1 MKKFIIPAVAVA
13 SVAVVAVVAVVIAV
27 FTGGGKEDVYRLI
40 KVNSFEGTVTVQR
53 EEKMDAFEGLQLVS
67 EDLVE
72 VGNQSLLELLADSDK
87 HIVAEADTSF
97 RLHSTGTETSG
108 NITIDLLYGK
118 SLFTI
123 ENKLSEESFFSV
135 KTPNAT
141 LSVRGTTFEVSYDPQ
156 TETTVVKVTEGIVAV
171 VSDVL
176 TDDLTA
182 GESAV
187 IRNEETVES
196 TEPTEEVTVETQQAT
211 AETAETTETAETAE
225 SMLEPLF
232 FEHTEDVAFNIRY
245 SDLTTYSGLHAKHLN
260 GFITPIGPDN
270 VPFPS
275 FDSLNDKSTLMYM
288 ALTADEAQQK
298 KADLES
304 KGYKIHTLVNGD
316 GDTIEV
322 VKFNYS
328 GGSHTLPMPDGSP
341 SISAVAV
348 SEQGYEYFKK
358 VTDDLYLSIS
368 VSLAKKEQFETT
380 DINSYI
386 QLTQDEF
393 YILSFSTEPLN
404 FEAGTAPAFNIRRLG
419 TNEYS
424 GVIINELVDFMQV
437 RSSSAN
443 PDGFINKDNTLIY
456 LWVMTKTEM
465 DQERIERFSNG
476 YEQYDLTLKNRDRQ
490 TVEFVKCDF
499 KEDKTMKEKGYG
511 VVREAFQFYKE
522 VTDELYLSILVCPQK
537 DVSLDDT
544 LIESYLQLTEERFY
558 TYSLNLSDRTN
569 LAVTDSG
576 SGVILPAPA
585 PQTTPAPVLV
595 PVPEEE
601 YPDNSSTG
609 GLVTI
614 PLAEFESDYVEEII
628 ELTAENASEYF
639 EAAENNGSLYFA
651 LKPGYASYGDGYN
664 VETDYVS
671 FSTTALG
678 GERYNFA
685 LSEDEDIQKQMN
697 INRASGS
704 IVKYNI
710 PDDMWL
716 SSGNNYIVY
725 IENPDGSLHIL
736 IR

>member
-1 MKKFIIPAVAVA
+1 MKKFIIPAIAA
-13 SVAVVAVVAVVIAV
+13 GVVVVAVVIITVIAV
-27 FTGGGKEDVYRLI
+27 SQKDVYRLI
-40 KVNSFEGTVTVQR
+40 KVNSFEGAVTVQR

-87 HIVAEADTSF
+87 HIVAEADTAF

-156 TETTVVKVTEGIVAV
+156 TETTVVEVTEGIVAV

-196 TEPTEEVTVETQQAT
+196 TEPTEEVTVETQQAN
-211 AETAETTETAETAE
+211 AETAETAETAE

-260 GFITPIGPDN
+260 GWITPLENNN

-328 GGSHTLPMPDGSP
+328 GVSHTLPMPDGSP

-348 SEQGYEYFKK
+348 NEQGYEYFKK

-368 VSLAKKEQFETT
+368 VSFANKEQFETT

-386 QLTQDEF
+386 QLTEDEF
-393 YILSFSTEPLN
+393 YILDPDITDQDTDDSEASEPV
-404 FEAGTAPAFNIRRLG
+404 TPPQ
-419 TNEYS
+419 TTH
-424 GVIINELVDFMQV
+424 VIVPTPV
-437 RSSSAN
+437 
-443 PDGFINKDNTLIY
+443 
-456 LWVMTKTEM
+456 
-465 DQERIERFSNG
+465 
-476 YEQYDLTLKNRDRQ
+476 
-490 TVEFVKCDF
+490 
-499 KEDKTMKEKGYG
+499 
-511 VVREAFQFYKE
+511 
-522 VTDELYLSILVCPQK
+522 
-537 DVSLDDT
+537 
-544 LIESYLQLTEERFY
+544 
-558 TYSLNLSDRTN
+558 
-569 LAVTDSG
+569 
-576 SGVILPAPA
+576 PA

-601 YPDNSSTG
+601 YPDDSSTG

-639 EAAENNGSLYFA
+639 EAAEYNGSLYFA

-678 GERYNFA
+678 GSRYNFT

-710 PDDMWL
+710 PDDMWFL
-716 SSGNNYIVY
+716 SGNDYIVFIKY
-725 IENPDGSLHIL
+725 PDSSIYVLE
-736 IR
+736 R